1 MASSTPIFPA
11 PNPNG
16 ASTSATVSSLAK
28 IDPAAIF
35 IRFKQFG
42 IHAVIVFAVV
52 ALYGCISASLITF
65 FHPGVNTDAKQDEA
79 LKNKT
84 KIFDR
89 LDLLFPDDLE
99 FSPYGFDI
107 TRGMVD
113 TEKKTADADD
123 KVKEAAKVKVDTAYA
138 EDADKEHY
146 TKFLGL
152 LVPYIEI
159 GGPFFKNPNDKPKT
173 SSRPYSFLD
182 VELIDGGANGKQ
194 TKLDGKT
201 VDEQSAE
208 VGGFLKIA
216 AIWSKEI
223 IGCALYFS
231 YGRGRYY
238 LKQFFG
244 LIQSLMKKATPRV
257 NATDDRPDYTYITN
271 IMCLLSVFILAIMI
285 LIMIFWP
292 GVSLIAGVIK
302 NVYTKNNGVINNDS
316 VTHEFS
322 FIATKIVLLFLLSFV
337 LFLVGAVNYIVQP
350 IQVFGAILFYPISY
364 SIAEWK
370 KIILEIVPTLMG
382 IFVFTMI
389 IVSMYD
395 LDQNV
400 AIPISILMVITYVV
414 IFMDKFEHLGEFI
427 SKIKTGI
434 LGFYNDPEKKDEMKN
449 NKPKSWKERTGLSMV
464 PAPDKAPKLLA
475 VVAAAAAAPPTA
487 HPTATAR

>member
-1 MASSTPIFPA
+1 MASSTPIFQA
-11 PNPNG
+11 PVLG
-16 ASTSATVSSLAK
+16 TATSAATSATLATLAK

-52 ALYGCISASLITF
+52 ALYGCISASLIAF
-65 FHPGVNTDAKQDEA
+65 FHPGVNTDAKEDANLQ
-79 LKNKT
+79 NKT
-84 KIFDR
+84 KIIDR

-107 TRGMVD
+107 NRGMVD
-113 TEKKTADADD
+113 TAKKTADADD
-123 KVKEAAKVKVDTAYA
+123 TVKEAAKVNVDTAYA
-138 EDADKEHY
+138 ADADKEHY
-146 TKFLGL
+146 TKFLGWLVKL
-152 LVPYIEI
+152 LEI
-159 GGPFFKNPNDKPKT
+159 GGPFFQNSAHKPTT

-182 VELIDGGANGKQ
+182 VDLVDGVKGKQ

-201 VDEQSAE
+201 VNMQSNDAGGLFKVAE
-208 VGGFLKIA
+208 
-216 AIWSKEI
+216 IWSKEI

-238 LKQFFG
+238 LKQFFKI
-244 LIQSLMKKATPRV
+244 IQLLMKKATPIL
-257 NATDDRPDYTYITN
+257 NANDDRPDYTYITN

-292 GVSLIAGVIK
+292 GVSLIVGVFK
-302 NVYTKNNGVINNDS
+302 NVYTKSEKGEKGVIDNDS
-316 VTHEFS
+316 VKHEFS
-322 FIATKIVLLFLLSFV
+322 FIVTKIVLFFLLSFV
-337 LFLVGAVNYIVQP
+337 LFLIGAVNYIVQP

-364 SIAEWK
+364 SIGEWM
-370 KIILEIVPTLMG
+370 KILLEIVPTLMG

-400 AIPISILMVITYVV
+400 AIPISIIMVITYVV
-414 IFMDKFEHLGEFI
+414 IFMDKFEHLGGFI

-434 LGFYNDPEKKDEMKN
+434 LRFGLEKD
-449 NKPKSWKERTGLSMV
+449 
-464 PAPDKAPKLLA
+464 A
-475 VVAAAAAAPPTA
+475 TA
-487 HPTATAR
+487 KTATV